1 MFSEKKPWFL
11 IERSIRAGCQL
22 AASFGAI
29 MLGELGEVTRC
40 PPFENCLRL
49 LETDGLFL
57 FSLEKG
63 RVWVLLLLHAQ
74 AQPFLAILSSGVRLC
89 FCLLILY
96 LSVKKWEA
104 TGSGRFY

>member
-1 MFSEKKPWFL
+1 
-11 IERSIRAGCQL
+11 
-22 AASFGAI
+22 